1 MIWEP
6 LTPSGAQ
13 NGAQDRPMLPKG
25 DPKGCGLVTFWVSQN
40 RLASKIAFGALLG
53 TILVDF
59 GTPWHQ
65 NHGISHDC
73 SIHVDEILSLNSGHR
88 FASSGVKCTEF

>member
-1 MIWEP
+1 M
-6 LTPSGAQ
+6 LDVGTPW
-13 NGAQDRPMLPKG
+13 RPVVPKMAPRIVQMVPKG

-59 GTPWHQ
+59 GSPVAPKSFIFI
-65 NHGISHDC
+65 GFFDSC
-73 SIHVDEILSLNSGHR
+73 
-88 FASSGVKCTEF
+88 